1 MTSAIVF
8 VIAYM
13 SQCEFKVCK
22 PSLEKLC
29 CTWLL
34 PRKAQGYE
42 TRNIRNHNDVTER
55 NKIAHERR
63 FVMSY
68 VQD

>member
-1 MTSAIVF
+1 MISAIVF

-34 PRKAQGYE
+34 QRKAHGYE
-42 TRNIRNHNDVTER
+42 TRNIRNHDATER
-55 NKIAHERR
+55 KKIAHERR